1 MNRMVKRA
9 GAALLLMCAVV
20 VASACSSTRE
30 KPQEADSGIDY
41 DLIVDN
47 LLNVI
52 GSDERMHY
60 TRTTYQIV
68 KPNTPIGQALF
79 DKLSEKGYGVQ
90 LVSGDVGKNFIRYK
104 VGTSQTEQGTKEV
117 YSLAVQNIRA
127 EREYALVNGKTVPT
141 SPVTLLTDSPAEVEV
156 DDRLFGANIDP
167 ETSKVV
173 VVDGRLPEASR
184 VVALDTD
191 SPEIP
196 QDDALI
202 AHVPEALLVPTL
214 DAGMPEPSQDAAID
228 AGVTETSQA
237 STLQASAPEPSQDA
251 AADAGV
257 PETSQATALNAG
269 APEIPQVAT
278 LETDAAETPPTGNS
292 VSGLVMENQAESVDD
307 SSGPD
312 VKPDFAER
320 PATAPIHNVRELG
333 KSNFTSVFKQYDD
346 ISNLTLIFPNDSL
359 FLGDRNSDILM
370 SLAEEINPSTDII
383 SIIGCSHGRTALENG
398 NQLLAEGR
406 TDRVA
411 ESLLFAGV
419 QPDLILTEACWASE
433 YWDEMA
439 PRRGVMV
446 THKRLKSQS

>member
-1 MNRMVKRA
+1 MNRIVKHA
-9 GAALLLMCAVV
+9 GAALACAVV
-20 VASACSSTRE
+20 IASACSSTRE
-30 KPQEADSGIDY
+30 KPQEAISGIDY

-127 EREYALVNGKTVPT
+127 EREYALVDGKTVPT
-141 SPVTLLTDSPAEVEV
+141 SPVTLLTDSPAEMEL
-156 DDRLFGANIDP
+156 DDSLFGVDIDP

-173 VVDGRLPEASR
+173 VVDGRLPEASK
-184 VVALDTD
+184 VVALDNGL
-191 SPEIP
+191 PEIS
-196 QDDALI
+196 QDVAPI
-202 AHVPEALLVPTL
+202 AHVPETLLVPAL
-214 DAGMPEPSQDAAID
+214 DAGMPEPSQAAAVD
-228 AGVTETSQA
+228 AGVTEASQVT
-237 STLQASAPEPSQDA
+237 TLQVSAPEPSQA
-251 AADAGV
+251 TAFNAGE
-257 PETSQATALNAG
+257 PETSQATAIDAGVPEIPHAATLDTG
-269 APEIPQVAT
+269 APETPQA
-278 LETDAAETPPTGNS
+278 GNS
-292 VSGLVMENQAESVDD
+292 MSELVMENRAESADD
-307 SSGPD
+307 ISGPYE
-312 VKPDFAER
+312 KLDFAKR
-320 PATAPIHNVRELG
+320 PATASIHNVRDLG
-333 KSNFTSVFKQYDD
+333 ESNFASVFKQYDD

-359 FLGDRNSDILM
+359 FLGDRNSNILKN
-370 SLAEEINPSTDII
+370 LAEEINPVTDII

-406 TDRVA
+406 TNRVA

-419 QPDLILTEACWASE
+419 KPDLILTEACWASE

-446 THKRLKSQS
+446 THKRLSSQG